1 MSGVVK
7 RAWLPLLILFVVAIA
22 GLCVDRLHGVFGSNN
37 EITRPGAGLAN
48 DPKPFNPK
56 RVTYEIFGAQGAM
69 ATINYL
75 DLDAQP
81 QEVKDAPL
89 PWSITLTTTAP
100 AASANIVA
108 QGDGDSI
115 GCRITVNDVVKDE
128 KIETGVNAQT
138 FCLVKSA

>member
-1 MSGVVK
+1 MFSVVR
-7 RAWLPLLILFVVAIA
+7 RAWMPLLIVVAVAIA
-22 GLCVDRLHGVFGSNN
+22 GLCVYRLHGLFGSNN
-37 EITRPGAGLAN
+37 VITRPGAGLAN

-56 RVTYEIFGAQGAM
+56 RVTYEIFGQEGAV

-81 QEVKDAPL
+81 QEVKDATL

-100 AASANIVA
+100 SASANIVA
-108 QGDGDSI
+108 QGDADTI

-128 KIETGVNAQT
+128 KSSNGVNAQT